1 MPRLRLL
8 HLLLCVSAAAITLL
22 LGALRSF
29 GPAGTVE
36 IPPIMYWSLIVFA
49 GVAILSGATLRT
61 MIPAMEG
68 IDEAGWVAA
77 NQSRCLITWASIEGG
92 VALCAVALFLG
103 ANPWIAGGF
112 AAGGLGF
119 LASQSPGTLAG
130 H

>member
-8 HLLLCVSAAAITLL
+8 HLLLCVSAVAITLL

-68 IDEAGWVAA
+68 ADEEGWVAA
-77 NQSRCLITWASIEGG
+77 NQGRCLVTWASIEGG